1 MIIEN
6 CTRPVLLRN
15 KLQSTDV
22 VRGLCGGYQF
32 ILLTIVSQMHS
43 SLLNQPCL
51 DVLLKQGFNKMEFI
65 IQG

>member
-6 CTRPVLLRN
+6 CTRPV
-15 KLQSTDV
+15 STPQQVAEHRWCEVFV
-22 VRGLCGGYQF
+22 VGINF

-51 DVLLKQGFNKMEFI
+51 NVLLKQGFNKMEFI